1 MEKTKIMVFR
11 KGGVL
16 AEDLKWYFN
25 GVEIEIVSQFN
36 YLGVVFTPGGS
47 FIQATKTLSGKA
59 LRALCSFLSITKS
72 LEVPLDIMI
81 NLFHSF
87 VSSILLYAGETW
99 GFTSAVEIDKVQRK
113 FCKWMLNV
121 KQSTNNL
128 AICSD
133 PMIIE
138 RQVRIIKYWIKL
150 NSNESDKII
159 LRTVYKCMIEDVSNG
174 ETNWLSKVKHLLEYN
189 GFAEVWKYR
198 DSVVSNL
205 FIPVLRQRLMDAY
218 ITNWRAGMEACS
230 SLSLYRNLKT
240 KYKPAPYYP
249 GS

>member
-1 MEKTKIMVFR
+1 MKTWNLTVNVDKTKIMVFR

-59 LRALCSFLSITKS
+59 LRALCSLLSITKS

-87 VSSILLYAGETW
+87 VSSILLYASETW
-99 GFTSAVEIDKVQRK
+99 GFTSVVEIDKVQRK

-128 AICSD
+128 AICSELGLY
-133 PMIIE
+133 PMIIV

-150 NSNESDKII
+150 NSNESDNI
-159 LRTVYKCMIEDVSNG
+159 LLKTVYSVKCCDVIALVAIGNYQNNMS
-174 ETNWLSKVKHLLEYN
+174 
-189 GFAEVWKYR
+189 R
-198 DSVVSNL
+198 
-205 FIPVLRQRLMDAY
+205 
-218 ITNWRAGMEACS
+218 
-230 SLSLYRNLKT
+230 
-240 KYKPAPYYP
+240 
-249 GS
+249 